1 VYNKGNDNLKEY
13 KKGLYTLCIQ
23 QKGQNIGKVAAKIAG
38 MSCSRL
44 YSVYVITNVNRLFI
58 LWIMLISASGSLVK
72 NIIKNKFYIENN
84 IFFILLKNKV
94 HKFQNFFYFI

>member
-23 QKGQNIGKVAAKIAG
+23 QKGQNIGKVAAKITG

-72 NIIKNKFYIENN
+72 NIIKNKFYIKNN
-84 IFFILLKNKV
+84 IFL
-94 HKFQNFFYFI
+94 YF